1 MVPLGVLFRS
11 PSIAREHPV
20 DVICFSSSTPDAAP
34 ASFVTMICKFTGVDP
49 SLSSIKAKAPPPA
62 TRPVFTHPATTHVS
76 RTSSSQF
83 SEESPCSASEPP
95 FCTTSHILVL
105 LNSLEYFSFPIV
117 LENSAACCGPESE
130 AEDASSPPPPRV
142 RAPTLSSILSIEV
155 DFFLP
160 PSYSS
165 TSNNPFSFSIFATT
179 TTTASRP
186 STVVSGPTKELKTD
200 QSADF
205 DSSLSSHQNAERS
218 AAMPARATS
227 LHHFSDS
234 LPSRDPAIKPESE
247 AWSLSLIDRSID
259 RSPRSKEWVPNPK
272 TGFLHPTQRS
282 PSLAILQ
289 QFFSNS
295 AIGRSGFPYTRKTHL
310 MCTLI
315 WRPFSPL

>member
-1 MVPLGVLFRS
+1 
-11 PSIAREHPV
+11 
-20 DVICFSSSTPDAAP
+20 
-34 ASFVTMICKFTGVDP
+34 MICKFTGVDP

-117 LENSAACCGPESE
+117 LENSAACCGPEAE
-130 AEDASSPPPPRV
+130 AESDASSPPPPRV

-259 RSPRSKEWVPNPK
+259 RSPPDR
-272 TGFLHPTQRS
+272 
-282 PSLAILQ
+282 
-289 QFFSNS
+289 
-295 AIGRSGFPYTRKTHL
+295 RSGFPTPRPVFYTQHSGRLPTQFFRNSSAIL
-310 MCTLI
+310 PSVVVGSLTLEK
-315 WRPFSPL
+315 RT

>member
-76 RTSSSQF
+76 RTSSVSQF

-95 FCTTSHILVL
+95 FCTTSHMLVL

-247 AWSLSLIDRSID
+247 AWSLSLIDRSIPPIEGVGSQPQD
-259 RSPRSKEWVPNPK
+259 RFSTPNTAVAFPRNS
-272 TGFLHPTQRS
+272 S
-282 PSLAILQ
+282 AILQ
-289 QFFSNS
+289 QFCH
-295 AIGRSGFPYTRKTHL
+295 RS
-310 MCTLI
+310 
-315 WRPFSPL
+315 

>member
-76 RTSSSQF
+76 RTSSVSQF

-105 LNSLEYFSFPIV
+105 LNSLEYFSFPNV

-130 AEDASSPPPPRV
+130 AEDASSPPPPPRV

-165 TSNNPFSFSIFATT
+165 TSNNPFSFSIFFFATT

-186 STVVSGPTKELKTD
+186 STTVVVSGPTKGKTD

-227 LHHFSDS
+227 LHHFSGS

-247 AWSLSLIDRSID
+247 AWSLD
-259 RSPRSKEWVPNPK
+259 
-272 TGFLHPTQRS
+272 
-282 PSLAILQ
+282 
-289 QFFSNS
+289 
-295 AIGRSGFPYTRKTHL
+295 
-310 MCTLI
+310 
-315 WRPFSPL
+315 